1 MEPLEPRSN
10 RSQQSKHGNGLFWG
24 IGISAVSL
32 ITALIVWGVCVTAVT
47 PSAGEAAV
55 LIKKP
60 ILFGTKGVDP
70 VSVTT
75 GRSYVWY
82 TTEYITV
89 NMLPQQHTVHF
100 DDMMTSDGVPLGFDS
115 VIRLQV
121 NDPVALVSN
130 FGTDWYKNNIEAEF
144 SSRVRQAVR
153 KHGMNETAI
162 STEAIDKI
170 DEEIFGAMQKYVA
183 DAKIPV
189 RIMRVTVGKANPPD
203 AIKSQRVETAHQE
216 QRINTEKQRKKA
228 EDERKAAEKSRA
240 EADSAYRD
248 SMHMS
253 IEEYLRLES
262 IKMQRETC
270 AKGGCTFV
278 VTDGKVSPTIMT
290 K

>member
-1 MEPLEPRSN
+1 MEPRSD
-10 RSQQSKHGNGLFWG
+10 RSQQNKRGHGLYWI
-24 IGISAVSL
+24 IGASAALV
-32 ITALIVWGVCVTAVT
+32 ITALIMWAACVTAVT
-47 PSAGEAAV
+47 PGAGETAV

-60 ILFGTKGVDP
+60 ILFGEKGVDSMP
-70 VSVTT
+70 VTT

-82 TTEYITV
+82 TTEFVTV
-89 NMLPQQHTVHF
+89 NMLPQQYKVHF

-121 NDPVALVSN
+121 IDPVALVSN
-130 FGTDWYKNNIEAEF
+130 FGVDWYKSNIEAEF

-170 DEEIFGAMQKYVA
+170 DEEIYGAMQKYVA

-189 RIMRVTVGKANPPD
+189 RVMRVTVGKANPPD

-228 EDERKAAEKSRA
+228 EDERKNAEKSRA
-240 EADSAYRD
+240 EADTAYRD
-248 SMHMS
+248 SMQMS
-253 IEEYLRLES
+253 LEQYLRLES
-262 IKMQRETC
+262 IKMQREVC
-270 AKGGCTFV
+270 PKGGCTFII
-278 VTDGKVSPTIMT
+278 TDGKVTPAIMA